1 MFLILLSWIYILAI
15 SIVLGLTINKLLK
28 VFSTDS
34 VIIIFLGFFGITIFT
49 GFWAIFFAVNWQFH
63 IALFVISAIA
73 LKLNG
78 LSLNSY
84 IANLKK
90 EIKALSI
97 FLKAILILIIIL
109 ILAQCASP
117 PFLLDNESYYIQT
130 IKWLNEYGFVKG
142 LVNLHLFLGQ
152 TSGWHILQSAFSF
165 SFLYDS
171 FNDLSGLCLLL
182 GNYYALIRLNSYISN
197 AEKSKVNLIIG
208 LFPLFNVFLF
218 QFISAPSP
226 DIAVYVIGL
235 IVFYQFIECYFN
247 FNKTSFFVISILTL
261 FLVFIKLSTIL
272 FCVFPLVIFI
282 KYYKQSK
289 KHIKPLLLFG
299 SLTLILLIIKNAI
312 ITGNVIY
319 PLASIESLSF
329 DWKLPK
335 TIETYFH
342 NYGLAYGYNLSP
354 DVFEIATGFE
364 RLKNWLLQTN
374 LHGVFNGLMIVLLLI
389 SPWFIL
395 KSKHKTSFGFIYVVA
410 IINLVFLLTVSPQ
423 YRFFFPFILILSLL
437 ILSAFIYK
445 QKTIKIIIGFGL
457 VMTAMSL
464 FFSMN
469 VSKLTED
476 NMQEATHTF
485 KVDYVIKPHSNS
497 QFETGY
503 EVLNIESI
511 SINAPTAIDFFWG
524 TGDLP
529 LPSVNKQQLEY
540 FKTYFNIIPQQRT
553 EDVKDGFYSKAL
565 END

>member
-319 PLASIESLSF
+319 PLTSIESLSF

-364 RLKNWLLQTN
+364 RLKN
-374 LHGVFNGLMIVLLLI
+374 
-389 SPWFIL
+389 
-395 KSKHKTSFGFIYVVA
+395 
-410 IINLVFLLTVSPQ
+410 
-423 YRFFFPFILILSLL
+423 SL
-437 ILSAFIYK
+437 
-445 QKTIKIIIGFGL
+445 
-457 VMTAMSL
+457 
-464 FFSMN
+464 
-469 VSKLTED
+469 
-476 NMQEATHTF
+476 
-485 KVDYVIKPHSNS
+485 
-497 QFETGY
+497 
-503 EVLNIESI
+503 
-511 SINAPTAIDFFWG
+511 
-524 TGDLP
+524 
-529 LPSVNKQQLEY
+529 
-540 FKTYFNIIPQQRT
+540 
-553 EDVKDGFYSKAL
+553 
-565 END
+565 